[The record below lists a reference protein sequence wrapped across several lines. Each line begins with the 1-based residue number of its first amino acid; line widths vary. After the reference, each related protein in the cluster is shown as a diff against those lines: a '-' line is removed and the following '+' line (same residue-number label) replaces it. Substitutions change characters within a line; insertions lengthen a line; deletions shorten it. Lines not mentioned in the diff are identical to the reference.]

1 MPQYFKDA
9 GYSTALIGK
18 WLLGFY
24 QPQYCPN
31 SRGFDYFFGHLGILI
46 DYYDHTMKMF
56 NRNYSRG
63 HDLRRNMDVVK
74 STEYATDLFTNE
86 AVNVIKTHDKKNPLF
101 LLVNHIAAHSGNE
114 DLLLR
119 APEEEIA
126 KFSYIPDIK
135 RRTLAGQWKSFFVT

>member
-1 MPQYFKDA
+1 MPQYFKDS

-24 QPQYCPN
+24 QPQYCPPN
-31 SRGFDYFFGHLGILI
+31 RGFDYYFGHLGILI
-46 DYYDHTMKMF
+46 DYFDHTMNMF
-56 NRNYSRG
+56 DRNYSRG

-74 STEYATDLFTNE
+74 SPEYATDLFTSE
-86 AVNVIKTHDKKNPLF
+86 AVNVIKTHDKKKPLF
-101 LLVNHIAAHSGNE
+101 LLVNHIAPHAGNE
-114 DLLLR
+114 DKILR

-135 RRTLAGQWKSFFVT
+135 RRTLAG